1 MGVKRGHKSTW
12 LKSAAA
18 LPYPDRALLIAE
30 NTEPRRSQIVV
41 SDMARSL
48 SLVLCLAAAPSAC
61 ALSSRRRVTPAFPH
75 VGQMHSRTATG
86 PTTVM
91 ELRGGSLLS
100 EHQLLSYVAYAV
112 ASTAAAGSA
121 IALIGALAVLGW
133 VKKPILSESGA
144 RSRRW
149 RSSGS
154 RCLSSQQPMWPP
166 TTPTNH

>member
-1 MGVKRGHKSTW
+1 M
-12 LKSAAA
+12 
-18 LPYPDRALLIAE
+18 
-30 NTEPRRSQIVV
+30 
-41 SDMARSL
+41 SDMPRSL
-48 SLVLCLAAAPSAC
+48 ALVLCLAAAPSAY

-86 PTTVM
+86 LTTVM

-133 VKKPILSESGA
+133 VKKPILSESGT

-154 RCLSSQQPMWPP
+154 RCLSSQQPMRPP
-166 TTPTNH
+166 TTPATH

>member
-1 MGVKRGHKSTW
+1 M
-12 LKSAAA
+12 LKSAAP
-18 LPYPDRALLIAE
+18 LPYPDAALQLRQQH
-30 NTEPRRSQIVV
+30 EPRRSQIVV

-48 SLVLCLAAAPSAC
+48 ALVLCLAAAPSAC

-86 PTTVM
+86 LTTVM

-133 VKKPILSESGA
+133 VKKPILSESGT

-154 RCLSSQQPMWPP
+154 RCLSSQQPMRPP
-166 TTPTNH
+166 TTPATH

>member
-1 MGVKRGHKSTW
+1 MHLAQVRCCPPLSGSGTSNC
-12 LKSAAA
+12 
-18 LPYPDRALLIAE
+18 E

-86 PTTVM
+86 LTTVM

-154 RCLSSQQPMWPP
+154 RCLSSQQPMRPP
-166 TTPTNH
+166 TTPATQ